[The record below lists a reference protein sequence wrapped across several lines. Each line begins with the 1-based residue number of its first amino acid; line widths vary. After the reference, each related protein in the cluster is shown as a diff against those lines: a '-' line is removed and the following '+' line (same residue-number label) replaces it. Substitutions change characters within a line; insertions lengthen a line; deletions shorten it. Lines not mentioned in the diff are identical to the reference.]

1 MDGEALKAAQHSATI
16 SGKPE
21 LVLVIPCSGIGKVH
35 GLLSREA
42 AYMVVDE
49 LAAEKA
55 EVVCLALL
63 VREDEETLEKV
74 RSHPCATIDGCA
86 KACAQKNVEIAGGNV
101 TGSYQVTAALR
112 RHRGAEPGDG
122 SDLSE
127 EGWEICRELA
137 ESVAADLSAG
147 PALDRPSREMA

>member
-1 MDGEALKAAQHSATI
+1 MDGEALKAAQHSETV

-21 LVLVIPCSGIGKVH
+21 IVLVIPCSGIGKVH

-49 LAAEKA
+49 LAAEKT

-74 RSHPCATIDGCA
+74 RSHPCVTIDGCA

-101 TGSYQVTAALR
+101 ARSYQVTVALR
-112 RHRGAEPGDG
+112 GHRGAEPGDG
-122 SDLSE
+122 SELSE
-127 EGWEICRELA
+127 IGWEICKELA
-137 ESVAADLSAG
+137 ESVAADFAAG
-147 PALDRPSREMA
+147 AAPDRPSGEVV